1 MRATWAR
8 LAGQALTA
16 PGSKSSHS
24 VISSG
29 WPSYS
34 YSYSYFVDP
43 SLSPV
48 KSNVAHSNS
57 PQKVTF
63 NQLPYYSYY
72 RPYVKSINTNSGEI
86 GQSNQN
92 TFGTSFAGGNR
103 CKSLPHKGLRR
114 AGGARRALSPYATRV
129 YVNVAVQIPCQSTSG
144 VFGLSG
150 GSPTPLVTHRINPL
164 F

>member
-8 LAGQALTA
+8 LAGQALTVWIEIQPFRHLVRLA
-16 PGSKSSHS
+16 
-24 VISSG
+24 VILVLVLV
-29 WPSYS
+29 
-34 YSYSYFVDP
+34 FVDP

-48 KSNVAHSNS
+48 KHVAHSNS
-57 PQKVTF
+57 PKKVTL

-72 RPYVKSINTNSGEI
+72 RPYVKPINNNSGEI

-129 YVNVAVQIPCQSTSG
+129 YVNRVVQIPCQSTSG

-150 GSPTPLVTHRINPL
+150 SSPTPLVTHRLNPL